1 MECNRAV
8 EASQAASPPTHLATI
23 WLPVKLVFMQ
33 RPPYENLA
41 KSLLLCLIVPWLGC
55 RQDAVLGDR
64 PMKTVTV
71 RSVTHYG
78 VTLDQ
83 NAAPRD
89 VAYVAL
95 RAIRDDFLAKTP
107 AQRDLA
113 LDTQFDLVA
122 ANVLGQ
128 RNRSALTRDEWVN
141 QVVYL
146 WTPTISHYVGDI
158 DADLDGLKLR
168 LVESKVREANGT
180 KECNIYLEVDDPSGD
195 PNARVVLAVY
205 MAQDSGHWRVL
216 HFGFVQGRRSISTR
230 AVTPTV
236 KDGQTRAGG
245 A

>member
-1 MECNRAV
+1 
-8 EASQAASPPTHLATI
+8 
-23 WLPVKLVFMQ
+23 MQ
-33 RPPYENLA
+33 RLLHNDLT
-41 KSLLLCLIVPWLGC
+41 KSLVLCLIVPWLGC
-55 RQDAVLGDR
+55 RQDAVLGNR
-64 PMKTVTV
+64 PMKAVTV

-78 VTLDQ
+78 VALDQ
-83 NAAPRD
+83 NAAPND

-107 AQRDLA
+107 AERDVA

-128 RNRSALTRDEWVN
+128 RNRSPLTRDEWVN

-146 WTPTISHYVGDI
+146 WTPTISHYVRDI
-158 DADLDGLKLR
+158 ETDLDGLKSR
-168 LVESKVREANGT
+168 LVVSKVREANGT
-180 KECNIYLEVDDPSGD
+180 KECNVFLEVADPSGD

-216 HFGFVQGRRSISTR
+216 HFGFVQNRRSISTR
-230 AVTPTV
+230 AVTPTE
-236 KDGQTRAGG
+236 KEGQTRAGG

>member
-1 MECNRAV
+1 
-8 EASQAASPPTHLATI
+8 
-23 WLPVKLVFMQ
+23 MQ
-33 RPPYENLA
+33 RLLHNDLT
-41 KSLLLCLIVPWLGC
+41 KSLVLCLIVPWLGC
-55 RQDAVLGDR
+55 RQDAVLGNR
-64 PMKTVTV
+64 PMKAVTV

-83 NAAPRD
+83 NAAPND

-107 AQRDLA
+107 AERDVA

-128 RNRSALTRDEWVN
+128 RNRSPLTRDEWVN

-146 WTPTISHYVGDI
+146 WTPTISHYVRDI
-158 DADLDGLKLR
+158 ETDLDGLKSR
-168 LVESKVREANGT
+168 LVVSKVRETNGT
-180 KECNIYLEVDDPSGD
+180 KECNVFLEVADPSGD

-216 HFGFVQGRRSISTR
+216 HFGFVQNRRSISTR
-230 AVTPTV
+230 AVSPTE
-236 KDGQTRAGG
+236 KEGQTRAGG

>member
-1 MECNRAV
+1 
-8 EASQAASPPTHLATI
+8 
-23 WLPVKLVFMQ
+23 MQ
-33 RPPYENLA
+33 RLPHNNLT
-41 KSLLLCLIVPWLGC
+41 KSLVLCLIVPWLGC
-55 RQDAVLGDR
+55 RQDAVLGNR
-64 PMKTVTV
+64 SIKTVTV

-83 NAAPRD
+83 NAAPNE

-107 AQRDLA
+107 AERDVA

-128 RNRSALTRDEWVN
+128 RNRSPLTRDEWVN

-146 WTPTISHYVGDI
+146 WTPTISHYVRDI
-158 DADLDGLKLR
+158 ETDLDGLKSR
-168 LVESKVREANGT
+168 LVVSKVRETNGT
-180 KECNIYLEVDDPSGD
+180 KECNVFLEVADPSGD

-216 HFGFVQGRRSISTR
+216 HFGFVQDRRSISTR
-230 AVTPTV
+230 AVTPTE
-236 KDGQTRAGG
+236 KESQTRAGG

>member
-1 MECNRAV
+1 
-8 EASQAASPPTHLATI
+8 
-23 WLPVKLVFMQ
+23 MQ
-33 RPPYENLA
+33 RLPYEKLA
-41 KSLLLCLIVPWLGC
+41 KSLVLCLIIPWLGC
-55 RQDAVLGDR
+55 RQDAVLGNR
-64 PMKTVTV
+64 SIKTVTV

-83 NAAPRD
+83 NAAPNE

-107 AQRDLA
+107 AERDVA

-128 RNRSALTRDEWVN
+128 RNRSPLTRDEWVN

-146 WTPTISHYVGDI
+146 WTPTISHYVRDI
-158 DADLDGLKLR
+158 ETDLDGLKSR
-168 LVESKVREANGT
+168 LVVSKVRETNGT
-180 KECNIYLEVDDPSGD
+180 KECNVFLEVADPSGD

-216 HFGFVQGRRSISTR
+216 HFGFVQNRRSISTR
-230 AVTPTV
+230 VVTPME
-236 KDGQTRAGG
+236 KEGQTRTGG